1 MVWPFILAGAVLAF
15 ILILID
21 LPVLPVAIG
30 VYLPFTLGAPI
41 FAGGAVRHIV
51 DRYVNKKY
59 PEEAKGQE
67 EVDDWEAV
75 VKKKGLSMRDKITQK
90 GLIRRS
96 TNGCCCSFTN
106 RYEL

>member
-1 MVWPFILAGAVLAF
+1 
-15 ILILID
+15 
-21 LPVLPVAIG
+21 

-41 FAGGAVRHIV
+41 FAGGAVRHLV

-90 GLIRRS
+90 GLISRRS
-96 TNGCCCSFTN
+96 INRCRCSSTN